1 MNSII
6 KSCDEKMKTT
16 LEATR
21 HELTTLRTGKATLT
35 LLEPVHVDY
44 YGSKVPLNQVA
55 NLSVPDPR
63 MILVAPWDPKQIAII
78 EKAIRDANLGF
89 NPGNDGRVVRVPV
102 PALTEERRKEL
113 CKRAREIGEKGKITI
128 RHIRHESREELE
140 KKEKAKELSEDDRD
154 LGFEKIQKLHDKHI
168 EEIQHSVAKKE
179 SDIMEG

>member
-1 MNSII
+1 MLKVI
-6 KSCDEKMKTT
+6 KTCEEKMKSC
-16 LEATR
+16 LDATR

-55 NLSVPDPR
+55 NLTVPDPR
-63 MILVAPWDPKQIAII
+63 MILVSPWDPKQIAII

-89 NPGNDGRVVRVPV
+89 NPGNDGRVIRVPV

-113 CKRAREIGEKGKITI
+113 CKKAREFGEKGKIAI
-128 RHIRHESREELE
+128 RHIRHECREDLE
-140 KKEKAKELSEDDRD
+140 KKEKAKEISEDDRD
-154 LGFEKIQKLHDKHI
+154 LGWEKIQKLHDKHI

-179 SDIMEG
+179 TDIMEG